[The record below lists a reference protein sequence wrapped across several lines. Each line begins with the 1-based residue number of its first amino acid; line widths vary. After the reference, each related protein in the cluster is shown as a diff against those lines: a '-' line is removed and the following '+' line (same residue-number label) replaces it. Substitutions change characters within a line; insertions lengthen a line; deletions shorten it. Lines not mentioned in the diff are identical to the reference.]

1 MNIKHG
7 DKVEIEGF
15 VGEVL
20 KVTDS
25 YIEVLYGGDSL
36 HYCTDE
42 YDTDDKRVT
51 LSEEKYIICW
61 VYSCFGLH
69 SHFKFKLEKC
79 NENG

>member
-1 MNIKHG
+1 MIIKHG

-15 VGEVL
+15 VGEVI

-42 YDTDDKRVT
+42 YDIDDKRVT
-51 LSEEKYIICW
+51 LAEEK
-61 VYSCFGLH
+61 
-69 SHFKFKLEKC
+69 
-79 NENG
+79 